1 MNVSQA
7 LKKKNKLAIE
17 LKKQYAIA
25 QKFNSQ
31 EAGNPRRYSVQDALD
46 KAAEITAELIEL
58 KTRIHLANA
67 PVYSK
72 IFRMAE
78 LKGRIKELKKVPTD
92 EGKHIVCAIMDD
104 DFLQY
109 TKSQGNDLITPYPP
123 SFPGLVAGDKWCVC
137 ILRWIQ
143 AYKAGKAP
151 KLIPESTNE
160 IALKYISKD
169 ILLKYTYK

>member
-78 LKGRIKELKKVPTD
+78 LKGRIKELRKVPTD
-92 EGKHIVCAIMDD
+92 EGKHEGRYGSA
-104 DFLQY
+104 
-109 TKSQGNDLITPYPP
+109 P
-123 SFPGLVAGDKWCVC
+123 SEKEVEINIAQLDGFVVTLETS
-137 ILRWIQ
+137 IEEIQ
-143 AYKAGKAP
+143 SELDVHNAT
-151 KLIPESTNE
+151 TN
-160 IALKYISKD
+160 I
-169 ILLKYTYK
+169 

>member
-72 IFRMAE
+72 IFRMGE

-92 EGKHIVCAIMDD
+92 EGKHEGRYGSA
-104 DFLQY
+104 
-109 TKSQGNDLITPYPP
+109 P
-123 SFPGLVAGDKWCVC
+123 SEKEVEINIAQLDSFVVTLEAS
-137 ILRWIQ
+137 IEEIQ
-143 AYKAGKAP
+143 TELDVHNATTT
-151 KLIPESTNE
+151 I
-160 IALKYISKD
+160 
-169 ILLKYTYK
+169 